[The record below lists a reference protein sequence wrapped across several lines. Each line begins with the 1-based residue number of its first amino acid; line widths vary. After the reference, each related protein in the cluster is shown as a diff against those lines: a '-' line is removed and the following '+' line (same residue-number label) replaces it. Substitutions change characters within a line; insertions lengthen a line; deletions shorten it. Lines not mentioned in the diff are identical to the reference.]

1 MDDGRKKG
9 RERLIGNRRNL
20 KGFLVSLG
28 IVSRLVVV
36 GEEEETRTEAA
47 QTFVTGDW
55 KGGGGNPLSGW
66 LCCGKL
72 EAKIH
77 SRSCYHFPIRDLSTS
92 ILLISRL
99 QSITTTSR

>member
-36 GEEEETRTEAA
+36 GEEGETRTEAA

-55 KGGGGNPLSGW
+55 EGGRRWRP
-66 LCCGKL
+66 K
-72 EAKIH
+72 
-77 SRSCYHFPIRDLSTS
+77 
-92 ILLISRL
+92 RL
-99 QSITTTSR
+99 AVLR